1 MTPYITTADSSF
13 MSPAKTR
20 SSRLPAVARVSMG
33 LIFFLFG
40 LVGLLSFLGVIPLS
54 QPSTP
59 LPEGAA
65 AFTAA
70 IMKSGYMFPL
80 VKGTECLVGAL
91 LLSNRFVPLALAL
104 VAPVVVNIVAFHA
117 FLAPSGLGLAAIV
130 VGLEAYL
137 AWTYRRAYRPM
148 LEMRP

>member
-1 MTPYITTADSSF
+1 MTPSITTADSTF
-13 MSPAKTR
+13 ITR
-20 SSRLPAVARVSMG
+20 AEARPSRLPAVARVSMG

-40 LVGLLSFLGVIPLS
+40 LVGLLSFLGVIPMT
-54 QPSTP
+54 QPSSP

-65 AFTAA
+65 ALTAA

-91 LLSNRFVPLALAL
+91 LLTNRFVPLALAL
-104 VAPVVVNIVAFHA
+104 IAPVVVNIVAFHA
-117 FLAPSGLGLAAIV
+117 FLEPSGLGLAAIV
-130 VGLEAYL
+130 IALEAYL